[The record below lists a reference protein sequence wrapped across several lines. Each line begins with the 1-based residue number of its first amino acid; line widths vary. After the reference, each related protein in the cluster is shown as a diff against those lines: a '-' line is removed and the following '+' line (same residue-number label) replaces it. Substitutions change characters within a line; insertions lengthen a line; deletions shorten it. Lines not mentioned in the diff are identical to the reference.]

1 MDIVVDWQGGMK
13 FQSKGPTGLGIVL
26 DSSPEFGGEHAGP
39 APVEVLMASCAACAG
54 MDVVS
59 MLKKSRQ
66 EISSYKIKV
75 HIDRTPDG
83 EYPRKI
89 TMMKIEHVLSGESL
103 DQSAVQRAVKL
114 SDEKYCQVIAN
125 MRSEVHVE
133 MSYRVE

>member
-26 DSSPEFGGEHAGP
+26 DSSPEFGGEQAGP
-39 APVEVLMASCAACAG
+39 APVEVLMASCAACSG

-59 MLKKSRQ
+59 MLQKSRQ
-66 EISSYKIKV
+66 EIRSYQIKV

-83 EYPRKI
+83 EYPRTI
-89 TMMKIEHVLSGESL
+89 TRMKIEHVISGENL
-103 DQSAVQRAVKL
+103 NEAAVQRAVQL

-125 MRSEVHVE
+125 MRAHVHVE
-133 MSYRVE
+133 MSYRVG